1 MNMQIQKKKLMEDKN
16 DTHYE
21 IVWVWWFLMNL
32 HDFDDFFYWILWI
45 LSNVY
50 EFYELNAT
58 PHSTIL

>member
-1 MNMQIQKKKLMEDKN
+1 
-16 DTHYE
+16 
-21 IVWVWWFLMNL
+21 MNL
-32 HDFDDFFYWILWI
+32 HEFDDFFYWILWI

>member
-1 MNMQIQKKKLMEDKN
+1 
-16 DTHYE
+16 
-21 IVWVWWFLMNL
+21 MNL
-32 HDFDDFFYWILWI
+32 HDFDDFFFILWI